1 MGRIHVR
8 DLGKFYKRYERP
20 SARLTEWL
28 SLGRLQRHEPVWV
41 LRGVSFE
48 VRPGEALGI
57 VGRNGAGKS
66 TLLRLVNGTLQQS
79 EGALEV
85 NGRVAAL
92 ELGMRFSGELTG
104 LDNIFMSGQ
113 MLGLS
118 SGQISELL
126 PEITAFSELTDYLK
140 QPIRTYS
147 SGMRLRLAFSI
158 ATAVR
163 PDVLLVDEALA
174 VGDARFQ
181 QKCIARIRRFLDE
194 GSCLIFVSHDPLTVR
209 SLCSWALLLEDGHKL
224 REGPP
229 AQVLDYYNALLARL
243 DGEFDIEQEEKAL
256 ESAVTRSG
264 DGQVVIESIELL
276 GDDGPQR
283 SFSVGSSLRIRVRGR
298 AVEDVEDLTVGVAIR
313 DRLGNDV
320 YGTNSY
326 HLDDEVHPL
335 ESGDVFDAE
344 FRLPTNLGP
353 DRYTVTA
360 ALHAGRVHL
369 EGSYDWWDHAVAFE
383 VLPGPEP
390 YFVGRAY
397 LPASL
402 HFQKRAAESGPAKS
416 EQEK

>member
-1 MGRIHVR
+1 MGRIHVQ

-104 LDNIFMSGQ
+104 LDNIFMSAQ

-118 SGQISELL
+118 SGQITELL
-126 PEITAFSELTDYLK
+126 PEITAFSELTDHLK

-181 QKCIARIRRFLDE
+181 QKCITRIRRFLDE

-256 ESAVTRSG
+256 ETAVTRSG

-276 GDDGPQR
+276 GDDRPQR
-283 SFSVGSSLRIRVRGR
+283 SFAVGSPLRIRVRGR
-298 AVEDVEDLTVGVAIR
+298 AVEDVADLTVGVAIR

-402 HFQKRAAESGPAKS
+402 HFEKRAPEVGSAKP
-416 EQEK
+416 

>member
-118 SGQISELL
+118 SGQITELL
-126 PEITAFSELTDYLK
+126 PEITAFSELTDHLK

-163 PDVLLVDEALA
+163 PDILLVDEALA

-243 DGEFDIEQEEKAL
+243 DGKFEIEQEEKAL
-256 ESAVTRSG
+256 ETAVTRSG

-276 GDDGPQR
+276 GDDRPQR
-283 SFSVGSSLRIRVRGR
+283 SFSVGSPLRIRVRGR

-313 DRLGNDV
+313 DRLGNHV

-383 VLPGPEP
+383 VFPGPEP
-390 YFVGRAY
+390 FFVGRAY
-397 LPASL
+397 LPTSL
-402 HFQKRAAESGPAKS
+402 HFVKRTAEAGPAKP
-416 EQEK
+416 